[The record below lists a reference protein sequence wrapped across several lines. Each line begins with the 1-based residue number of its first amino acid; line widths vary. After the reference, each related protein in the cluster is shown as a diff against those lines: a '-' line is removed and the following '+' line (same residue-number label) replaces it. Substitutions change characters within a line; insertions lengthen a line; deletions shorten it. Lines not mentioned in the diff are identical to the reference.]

1 MKDDAAIVKVFAN
14 ETEFNDAYER
24 FVASL
29 PRADDEIIENHERM
43 ETCFRDY
50 LDAFE
55 KWIFRHAY
63 ASGYAAAMSKSK
75 D

>member
-1 MKDDAAIVKVFAN
+1 MKDDATIVKVFTN

-24 FVASL
+24 FLASL
-29 PRADDEIIENHERM
+29 PRADDKIIENHERM

-55 KWIFRHAY
+55 KWIFCHAY